1 MANFE
6 SSAGK
11 TTNLNFSTNL
21 FREIFDW
28 GNDEQPLPTLSVG
41 MDMAAMM
48 EQMKGMGGG
57 MPGMDGDMGPPP
69 DLSGAEADLAAGDD
83 DLDDLP
89 DLEEDNVD

>member
-1 MANFE
+1 
-6 SSAGK
+6 
-11 TTNLNFSTNL
+11 
-21 FREIFDW
+21 
-28 GNDEQPLPTLSVG
+28 

-57 MPGMDGDMGPPP
+57 MDDMGPPP

>member
-1 MANFE
+1 
-6 SSAGK
+6 
-11 TTNLNFSTNL
+11 
-21 FREIFDW
+21 
-28 GNDEQPLPTLSVG
+28 

-48 EQMKGMGGG
+48 EQMKGMGG
-57 MPGMDGDMGPPP
+57 MPGMDGGDMGPPP